1 MKHSLLLVVFFAM
14 LNNAAAQL
22 NLRGKVTDLNGEP
35 LPGATIFERGTL
47 KNTTTSMEGT
57 YSLQYSHPEAVIVF
71 VYSGFVTQ
79 EIVTNGRIEIDV
91 FMEPEIL
98 EVSPIVI
105 VGTRRDNRTQTETLY
120 LWIL

>member
-1 MKHSLLLVVFFAM
+1 MKHSLLLVIFFAM

-57 YSLQYSHPEAVIVF
+57 YSLQYS
-71 VYSGFVTQ
+71 
-79 EIVTNGRIEIDV
+79 
-91 FMEPEIL
+91 
-98 EVSPIVI
+98 
-105 VGTRRDNRTQTETLY
+105 
-120 LWIL
+120 